1 MTMNKKLMIFSLTS
15 DMVFLKYVFILFR
28 DENIRSGVV
37 VDTGNVHK
45 ILININILGNR
56 LASHSISAWR
66 ADFDTV

>member
-1 MTMNKKLMIFSLTS
+1 MTMNKKLMIFILTS

-37 VDTGNVHK
+37 VDTGNVHN

-56 LASHSISAWR
+56 
-66 ADFDTV
+66 

>member
-1 MTMNKKLMIFSLTS
+1 MIFSLTS
-15 DMVFLKYVFILFR
+15 DMVFLKYVFILLR

-56 LASHSISAWR
+56 LASHSISASR